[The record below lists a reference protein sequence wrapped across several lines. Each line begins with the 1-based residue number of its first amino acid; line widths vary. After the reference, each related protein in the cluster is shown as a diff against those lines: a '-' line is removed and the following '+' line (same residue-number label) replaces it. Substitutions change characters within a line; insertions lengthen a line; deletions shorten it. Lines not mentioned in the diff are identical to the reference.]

1 MPQKLGPPRMTV
13 PLHISFAD
21 IALARESE
29 RAPSPLALRWYAVG
43 SADNVKKCFMKNL
56 WGQVALHRLGNG
68 NDSEVPS
75 SKLRH
80 YQRPPDVS
88 QYRFTL
94 KMSILFLRAGV

>member
-1 MPQKLGPPRMTV
+1 MAA

-56 WGQVALHRLGNG
+56 LGQESSHRLGNG

-80 YQRPPDVS
+80 YQRCVS
-88 QYRFTL
+88 
-94 KMSILFLRAGV
+94 RAQNKLVCLAEMEQRQ